1 MSLKTNNIYLDC
13 LLFHLLRSYFSF
25 SLFVLIFRVFILGVE
40 VFWYEQM
47 FLFFSISRLFLD
59 SIHVVSLFLSFCT
72 AHFYSFLSLF
82 DYDAIRIQDD
92 VISTVIWLWMACDQ
106 KKRAR
111 PINKRSIFTSIPFS
125 NKLSVEKWINTQL
138 PSCLS
143 HHISLSLHFI
153 YEFFYKNKQNLIL
166 YLIAIYLPTES
177 NIYHLVY
184 CVKWLAMRKKKRTK
198 PPLSISTKPTEK
210 ERS

>member
-1 MSLKTNNIYLDC
+1 MSKC
-13 LLFHLLRSYFSF
+13 SF
-25 SLFVLIFRVFILGVE
+25 
-40 VFWYEQM
+40 
-47 FLFFSISRLFLD
+47 FFSISRLFLD
-59 SIHVVSLFLSFCT
+59 SIHFVSLFLSFCT

-82 DYDAIRIQDD
+82 DYDTIRYESKTMLFQLLFDFGWP
-92 VISTVIWLWMACDQ
+92 VTK

-143 HHISLSLHFI
+143 HHISPSLHFI

-184 CVKWLAMRKKKRTK
+184 CVKWLAMRKKNE